1 LKVKNIYVIRHGET
15 DWNKDNR
22 FQGQSDIPLNAKGLE
37 QAVALAPLMSQLQID
52 SVYSSSLSRAYK
64 TAEIAVQDLK
74 LSIQKDDRL
83 KETQLGQVEGLTMD
97 EIIALVGSDAIAKWR
112 SYEERL
118 LDFRFPEGESKR
130 QMMYR
135 CRAALLEIAQNSSRN
150 NIAVFAHGMM
160 MRALT
165 YVFGSGIAWDHHAF
179 SNGSVHHFLWSD
191 EQSEFMIYKGKIN

>member
-1 LKVKNIYVIRHGET
+1 MKVKNIYVIRHGET

-37 QAVALAPLMSQLQID
+37 QALTLVPFMHQLQID

-64 TAEIAVQDLK
+64 TAEIAVGDLK

-83 KETQLGQVEGLTMD
+83 KETRLGQVEGLTTD
-97 EIIALVGSDAIAKWR
+97 EIISLIGEEAIIKWR

-130 QMMYR
+130 QMMHR
-135 CRAALLEIAQNSSRN
+135 CRAALLDIAQNSSRHQ
-150 NIAVFAHGMM
+150 IAIFAHGMM

-165 YVFGSGIAWDHHAF
+165 YVFGSGISWDHHAF
-179 SNGSVHHFLWSD
+179 SNGSIHHFLWSD
-191 EQSEFMIYKGKIN
+191 EQTEYMIYKGKIN